1 MAAADQP
8 LAIRAGGVTVLGV
21 GGDGAGVPDSDG
33 SMTAPSSR
41 GPAIRTGISTADREA
56 LAVLLSVHGM
66 GPLTLARLVDG
77 LGSPAM
83 ILDVAGR
90 SDAEKELVV
99 ASVDPEGT
107 SRAMPK
113 VVATAIIEAAG
124 RRAAILADV
133 ERSKLRVVALGDP
146 DYPSRLVAIE
156 IPPPA
161 LFVRGTPAPL
171 AAKHVVAVVGTRKP
185 SPAGRRIASRIATAL
200 GRAGAT
206 VVSGLAIGI
215 DGAAHAACVAD
226 GAPTIAFIGGG
237 HAALFP
243 RAHDRLADAVVDGG
257 GAVVSEY
264 APRTEPSRGTCP
276 QRNRLISGASD
287 AVVVIEA
294 GARSGALVTA
304 SWALEQGRECF
315 LVPGSIDAPA
325 SAGCNGFL
333 RDWPGLAR
341 IVSGVPQ
348 LLDDLGLMGSAGLV
362 GVADPRD
369 PDHPVPISPTIDL
382 PSAAAVLTGRDEA
395 QHRVAH
401 ALLRGATTVDELV
414 AVTTLS
420 VVGVLGA
427 LTRLEAGGL
436 VRANRGRYEPL
447 GSLAAAP
454 AAPAVTA
461 ASAAP
466 PASKRAAQGGPS
478 TYRTEV
484 QAVLRSRP

>member
-1 MAAADQP
+1 V
-8 LAIRAGGVTVLGV
+8 IGV
-21 GGDGAGVPDSDG
+21 GGDGAGEMDSDG
-33 SMTAPSSR
+33 SFAPGR
-41 GPAIRTGISTADREA
+41 GRDRPDRRAISTADREA

-77 LGSPAM
+77 LGSPAA
-83 ILDVAGR
+83 ILGVAEGPG
-90 SDAEKELVV
+90 AEAELIA
-99 ASVDPEGT
+99 ASVDPGGT
-107 SRAMPK
+107 TRAMPK
-113 VVATAIIEAAG
+113 AVADAIVEAAT
-124 RRAAILADV
+124 RRDAILADV
-133 ERSKLRVVALGDP
+133 ARSKLRVVALGDP

-156 IPPPA
+156 VPPPA
-161 LFVRGTPAPL
+161 LFVRGTLTPL
-171 AAKHVVAVVGTRKP
+171 AAEHVVAVVGTRKP

-215 DGAAHAACVAD
+215 DGAAHAACVTD
-226 GAPTIAFIGGG
+226 GAPTVAFIGGG

-257 GAVVSEY
+257 GAVISEY
-264 APRTEPSRGTCP
+264 APRTEPTRGTFP

-315 LVPGSIDAPA
+315 LVPGSIDSPA

-341 IVSGVPQ
+341 IVSGIPQ
-348 LLDDLGLMGSAGLV
+348 LLDDVGLMGSAGLV

-369 PDHPVPISPTIDL
+369 PGRPVPIQAKVKLPTA
-382 PSAAAVLTGRDEA
+382 SAVLAGRDEA

-401 ALLRGATTVDELV
+401 GLLRGATTVDELV

-427 LTRLEAGGL
+427 LTRLEASGL
-436 VRANRGRYEPL
+436 IRANRGRYEPL
-447 GSLAAAP
+447 GALAAAP
-454 AAPAVTA
+454 AAPVAPA
-461 ASAAP
+461 A
-466 PASKRAAQGGPS
+466 PASKPAA
-478 TYRTEV
+478 
-484 QAVLRSRP
+484 

>member
-8 LAIRAGGVTVLGV
+8 LALRTGGLRVLGV
-21 GGDGAGVPDSDG
+21 GGDGAGEMDLDSSFVAARG
-33 SMTAPSSR
+33 RGTADR
-41 GPAIRTGISTADREA
+41 AAISTADREA

-77 LGSPAM
+77 LGSPAA
-83 ILDVAGR
+83 ILDVAGHA
-90 SDAEKELVV
+90 DAERQLVA
-99 ASVDPEGT
+99 ASVDLDGT

-113 VVATAIIEAAG
+113 VVAEAIVEAAG
-124 RRAAILADV
+124 RRDAILADV
-133 ERSKLRVVALGDP
+133 ASSKLRVVALGDP

-161 LFVRGTPAPL
+161 LFVRGTLEPL
-171 AAKHVVAVVGTRKP
+171 AREHVVAVVGTRKP

-215 DGAAHAACVAD
+215 DGAAHAACVTD
-226 GAPTIAFIGGG
+226 GTPTVAFIGGG

-257 GAVVSEY
+257 GAVISEY
-264 APRTEPSRGTCP
+264 APRTEPTRGTFP

-369 PDHPVPISPTIDL
+369 PGRPLAIRPTVDL
-382 PSAAAVLTGRDEA
+382 PSASAVLTGRDEA

-427 LTRLEAGGL
+427 LTRLEASGL

-454 AAPAVTA
+454 AAA
-461 ASAAP
+461 AAP
-466 PASKRAAQGGPS
+466 PSKQAASKPAA
-478 TYRTEV
+478 
-484 QAVLRSRP
+484 